1 MSKHRQ
7 LEKQFS
13 LKDLLFNEKKVK
25 QLASE
30 IKAVYPEFSAN
41 VFARTILKDFRDQE
55 LMDRIR
61 GIRDKLREFLP
72 ADYNKALTIILA
84 ALPEELASDKSDNDF
99 GDFIYAPYSYFVAT
113 YGCTQKNINVSLNAL
128 KEITK
133 RFSAEGALRDFIN
146 AFPKETLAAVTK
158 WSQDKNY
165 HVRRLASE
173 GTRANL
179 PWAKKIKLDPVL
191 LVPVLTILYQDKTRY
206 VVRSVANHMN
216 DLTKVNP
223 KLALSLLK
231 EWKRAKLQNDKE
243 LDYLIRH
250 SLRSLIKQGNSEAL
264 ALLGFDTK
272 AIKVSQFKL
281 DQSEIKV
288 GDQLTFSF
296 LIHSTDSV
304 SQNILLDYVIYFLK
318 GNGKLAPKTFKI
330 GKLILEPKSKLVI
343 KKRHTLKKMS
353 TRTLY
358 SGWHELVLQ
367 INGQTLGKK
376 KFHLS

>member
-25 QLASE
+25 QLAIE
-30 IKAVYPEFSAN
+30 IKAVYPEFAAN
-41 VFARTILKDFRDQE
+41 VFTRTVLKAFPEQE
-55 LMDRIR
+55 LMERIR
-61 GIRDKLREFLP
+61 GIRDTLRDFLP
-72 ADYNKALTIILA
+72 PDYEKALTIILK
-84 ALPEELASDKSDNDF
+84 ALPEELDHTKNDNDF

-113 YGCTQKNINVSLNAL
+113 YGCTQKHVHLSLNAL

-146 AFPKETLAAVTK
+146 AFPKETLAAVEK
-158 WSQDKNY
+158 WSKDKNY
-165 HVRRLASE
+165 HIRRLASE
-173 GTRANL
+173 GTRPNL
-179 PWAKKIKLDPVL
+179 PWAKKIKIEPAL
-191 LVPVLTILYQDKTRY
+191 LAPVLTTLHQDKTRY

-223 KLALSLLK
+223 KLAIRLLK
-231 EWKRAKLQNDKE
+231 EWKKAKLQNDKE

-250 SLRSLIKQGNSEAL
+250 ALRSLIKAGNSDAL
-264 ALLGFDTK
+264 SLLGFDTK

-281 DQSEIKV
+281 ERDEIKV
-288 GDQLTFSF
+288 GESLSFSF
-296 LIHSTDSV
+296 MLHSTDETP
-304 SQNILLDYVIYFLK
+304 QNILLDYVIYFLK
-318 GNGKLAPKTFKI
+318 ANGKLAPKTFKL
-330 GKLILEPKSKLVI
+330 GKLKLEPKSKSLI
-343 KKRHTLKKMS
+343 KKSHSLKMMS

-358 SGWHELVLQ
+358 SGTHELVLQ